1 MQTSTSLFPMVAQ
14 SPLNKISSDMEAT
27 LDILEDEE
35 VENLEFVHQEVGYDS
50 MFLDLNRYNSR

>member
-1 MQTSTSLFPMVAQ
+1 MVAQ